1 MSRSQVV
8 QDLTV
13 QLEVAEQEI
22 KVIGLENNEYLNEI
36 YELKEQNSCLMEAN
50 ASYFDCVHS
59 TVQREQHQMT
69 YLRSVSLN
77 LDAATL
83 HNDELNTQISE
94 YQATVKRLT
103 TQNKALQQKN
113 SKYHTALEQ
122 IHQNKQRQTQICND
136 RVTILEDK
144 IQTLQGEC
152 DELREEVIVLS
163 TPNTCE
169 PNESPVSVDEASETS
184 IFRLKATYS
193 MPKNN
198 SQHME
203 SEIVNSIGL
212 CDVEE
217 SNGSDIMTQ
226 WVQFGYTNDEISVA
240 MEAVTNRSDINEIV
254 ECIENRTDCEYNLEM
269 EAKVQEIKTLKSI
282 QSKNARKIDELERRI
297 QRWTTHN
304 HRRKRA
310 STSNDKGDYCLSLF
324 SNWFG

>member
-1 MSRSQVV
+1 MSRSLVV

-22 KVIGLENNEYLNEI
+22 KIIGLENTEYLNEI
-36 YELKEQNSCLMEAN
+36 YELKKQNSCLLEAN

-59 TVQREQHQMT
+59 TAQREQHQMT

-77 LDAATL
+77 LDTATL

-103 TQNKALQQKN
+103 SQNKALQQKN
-113 SKYHTALEQ
+113 AKYHTALEQ
-122 IHQNKQRQTQICND
+122 THQNKQRQTQIYTD
-136 RVTILEDK
+136 RVTSLQDK
-144 IQTLQGEC
+144 IKTLQFEC
-152 DELREEVIVLS
+152 DELREDVIVLS
-163 TPNTCE
+163 TPNNCE
-169 PNESPVSVDEASETS
+169 PKESPVAVDQSSETS
-184 IFRLKATYS
+184 ILRLKATYS
-193 MPKNN
+193 MPKSNCAE
-198 SQHME
+198 HME

-212 CDVEE
+212 DDVQE

-226 WVQFGYTNDEISVA
+226 LVQFGYTNDEISMA
-240 MEAVTNRSDINEIV
+240 MDAVTNRYDINEIV

-269 EAKVQEIKTLKSI
+269 DAKMEEIKTLKST

-297 QRWTTHN
+297 ERHN
-304 HRRKRA
+304 DRRRRVSA
-310 STSNDKGDYCLSLF
+310 SKGKGDYCFSLF

>member
-83 HNDELNTQISE
+83 HNDELN
-94 YQATVKRLT
+94 
-103 TQNKALQQKN
+103 
-113 SKYHTALEQ
+113 
-122 IHQNKQRQTQICND
+122 TQICND

-269 EAKVQEIKTLKSI
+269 DAKMEEIKTLKSI
-282 QSKNARKIDELERRI
+282 QSKNERKIDELERRI